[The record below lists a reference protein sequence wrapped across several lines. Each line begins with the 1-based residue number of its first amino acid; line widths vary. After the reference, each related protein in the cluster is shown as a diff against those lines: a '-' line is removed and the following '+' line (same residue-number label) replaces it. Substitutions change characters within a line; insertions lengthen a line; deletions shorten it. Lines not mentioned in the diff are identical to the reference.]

1 MIMKVCIYCRSAYDD
16 GFSLEMQKKELQHY
30 ANQNG
35 YTVVGVYAECG
46 SGLTLKHP
54 KLWEATDQILSG
66 EAEMLIVK
74 SIDRISR
81 DWQKTQKYIDSLTK
95 QGGRILCVN
104 ERRVFSDKSKRECPH
119 KDSQIL

>member
-1 MIMKVCIYCRSAYDD
+1 MKACIYCRSACND
-16 GFSLEMQKKELQHY
+16 GFGLEIQKTELQRY

-46 SGLTLKHP
+46 SGLTLNRP
-54 KLWEATDQILSG
+54 KLKEVTDRILSG

-74 SIDRISR
+74 GIDRISR
-81 DWQKTQKYIDSLTK
+81 DRHKTHKYIDSLTK
-95 QGGRILCVN
+95 QGGKILCVN
-104 ERRVFSDKSKRECPH
+104 ERRLFSDKSKRECPH